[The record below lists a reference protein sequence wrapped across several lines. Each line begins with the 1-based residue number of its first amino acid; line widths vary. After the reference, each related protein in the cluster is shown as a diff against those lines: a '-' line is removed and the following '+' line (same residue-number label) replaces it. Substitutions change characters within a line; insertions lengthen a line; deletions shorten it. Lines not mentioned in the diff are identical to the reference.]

1 MNREYYH
8 RVKQFCETNHI
19 FQQGEHVA
27 VGFSGGG
34 DSVYLVLMLLELAR
48 PFDLTLW
55 LVHVNHGI
63 RGEEADRDQAFCEK
77 FAREKSLPIL
87 LFRGDVPSMAREQKR
102 SLEEAAR
109 QFRYDCF
116 QEALEKQGLDKIA
129 VAHHQDDQAETI
141 LFQMMRGSGLGG
153 LGGMK
158 AVTGNL
164 VRPLLPLRHREIRQD
179 LEAMGQAW
187 CEDSTNQETE
197 YSRNRI
203 RHQVMPLL
211 EESVNSSATEH
222 IARCGQQFQWI
233 QQFLNEEL
241 DKRMG
246 ELSLQTTSQGRLTV
260 SVQGL
265 LGLPRALQM
274 EMAHRLFVMQAGK
287 SRDITF
293 SHLEALLALA
303 QGETGKRL
311 DLPYDIKAGKD
322 YDTVWLQ
329 HAPDVSGTEGLQTSF
344 LWEKTRTE
352 TLEIKVPAM
361 AEKELVVTLSG
372 ADDNECFSLQKGKIP
387 KKICTK
393 WFDYDKINSTLEI
406 RHPQTGDFL
415 WLDAEKTKRK
425 SLSRLMIDS
434 HIPREQRE
442 RIWVMAEGSS
452 IVWIP
457 ELGRQSVAYY
467 VSDETNKLLIGKV
480 VSV

>member
-1 MNREYYH
+1 
-8 RVKQFCETNHI
+8 VKQFCETNHI
-19 FQQGEHVA
+19 FQQGDNVA
-27 VGFSGGG
+27 IGFSGGG
-34 DSVYLVLMLLELAR
+34 DSVYLALMLLALAE
-48 PFDLTLW
+48 PFGLKLW

-63 RGEEADRDQAFCEK
+63 RGEEADRDQEFCER
-77 FAREKSLPIL
+77 FARENSLPIL
-87 LFRGDVPSMAREQKR
+87 LFRGDVSAMAREQKR

-116 QEALEKQGLDKIA
+116 RKALEEQDFNKIA

-141 LFQMMRGSGLGG
+141 VFQMMRGSGLRG

-164 VRPLLPLRHREIRQD
+164 VRPLLPLRRREIRQD
-179 LEAMGQAW
+179 LEALGQAW
-187 CEDSTNQETE
+187 CEDSTNQETQ

-222 IARCGQQFQWI
+222 IARCGEQFQWI

-241 DKRMG
+241 DKRLG
-246 ELSLQTTSQGRLTV
+246 ELSLQTTPQGRLMV

-274 EMAHRLFVMQAGK
+274 EMAHRLLVMQAGK

-311 DLPYDIKAGKD
+311 DLPYAIKAGKD
-322 YDTVWLQ
+322 YDTLWLQ
-329 HAPDVSGTEGLQTSF
+329 NASAVSAPEEVQTSHF
-344 LWEKTRTE
+344 FWEKTRTE
-352 TLEIKVPAM
+352 ALEIKVPAM
-361 AEKELVVTLSG
+361 TEGELVLTLSREG
-372 ADDNECFSLQKGKIP
+372 DSERLSLQEGKIP

-393 WFDYDKINSTLEI
+393 WFDYDKISSTLEI
-406 RHPQTGDFL
+406 RRPQSGDFL
-415 WLDAEKTKRK
+415 WLDAARTKRK

-434 HIPREQRE
+434 HVPREQRE

-467 VSDETNKLLIGKV
+467 VSDETSKILCGTIDHG
-480 VSV
+480 